1 MPLYFDTLDKALSF
15 LLAFEHIDV
24 ISSWKVKVLS
34 TINFIPRSY
43 LEKIVWYV
51 NFLFVQTSSHMG
63 LYQEVLFV
71 VLAVCSDIRF

>member
-1 MPLYFDTLDKALSF
+1 MKSQ
-15 LLAFEHIDV
+15 
-24 ISSWKVKVLS
+24 S